1 MSEVDPFYT
10 DTDLDIYGDERKA
23 VYHYRSE
30 CEYGQKV
37 KRDHNDVSGKGV
49 GLDRARSAIERQPS
63 SKSPAKDQ
71 LPIGTGWFPVRG
83 NGPVAPKIGDR
94 EAVSQADA

>member
-49 GLDRARSAIERQPS
+49 GRRPCKECDRKA
-63 SKSPAKDQ
+63 
-71 LPIGTGWFPVRG
+71 
-83 NGPVAPKIGDR
+83 
-94 EAVSQADA
+94 AVK